1 MNLGSYKQGE
11 DRGALLASRDFLNQ
25 VVVARI
31 QSASHGPACLFM
43 ECYFF
48 QRQPSLISYD
58 ENPFFY

>member
-31 QSASHGPACLFM
+31 QSASHGPARPFM
-43 ECYFF
+43 ECYISSKD
-48 QRQPSLISYD
+48 SLV
-58 ENPFFY
+58 